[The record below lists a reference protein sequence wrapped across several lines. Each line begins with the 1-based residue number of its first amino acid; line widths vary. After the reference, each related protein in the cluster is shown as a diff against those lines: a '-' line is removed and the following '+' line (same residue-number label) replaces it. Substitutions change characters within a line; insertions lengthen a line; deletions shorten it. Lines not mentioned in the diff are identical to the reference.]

1 MQNRRSDIRAA
12 RNGARF
18 TIETDHGLQRPYA
31 VIDSRTGEQVGGRF
45 ASRSNAEELRD
56 AENASVRSRSAPQ
69 HAYLPNGTRAQRVA
83 RIKRY
88 LKGVTRGRT
97 SLRNCGCGGRSSIP
111 NDAAAATTDRDLVGR
126 MINADERA
134 WKEFVRLYDKAVA
147 SAIGGVIRLT
157 GRRVAS
163 DAETDAK
170 ARFYA
175 KLLANNMAVLR
186 QFDSDRGVKLLTWV
200 HTIAANVAKDAVR
213 SSKRGVSGLAATNA
227 IEAMEHRGEDPH
239 SLYVQRERFEKVMR
253 RLSPAEQELVRL
265 YFIEKL
271 SGEET
276 AAELGITPNAVYT
289 RVNRLQKVLEAE

>member
-88 LKGVTRGRT
+88 LKGVTRGRS

-134 WKEFVRLYDKAVA
+134 WKDFVRMYDKAVA

-186 QFDSDRGVKLLTWV
+186 QFDSDRGVKLSTWV

-276 AAELGITPNAVYT
+276 ATALGITPNAVYT
-289 RVNRLQKVLEAE
+289 RVNRLQKTLEME

>member
-88 LKGVTRGRT
+88 LKGVTRGRS
-97 SLRNCGCGGRSSIP
+97 SLRNCGCGGRSSVP

-147 SAIGGVIRLT
+147 SAIGSVIRVT
-157 GRRVAS
+157 GRRMAS
-163 DAETDAK
+163 DADTDAK
-170 ARFYA
+170 AKFYA

-186 QFDSDRGVKLLTWV
+186 QFDAERGTKLSTWV
-200 HTIAANVAKDAVR
+200 HAIASNVARDAVR
-213 SSKRGVSGLAATNA
+213 HSKSGMRGLAPRDF
-227 IEAMEHRGEDPH
+227 MESMENYGADPQ